1 MARSGNH
8 IWSASGQ
15 PNVTL
20 WHGIAED
27 SSAWGVE
34 AKLIVACCKQP
45 HVDFQQIHFEP
56 FCIHDSHLG
65 KGVFE
70 KFQPCR
76 RKGLRELRVREWNHI
91 STFVEPVEPYLFNQN
106 CILRRTGT
114 AGTAGTASMP
124 SGWSP
129 SFSGD
134 SGNCPSGRN
143 HMGSLGATLDILA
156 KLSWVFISYPSSC
169 HNILEL
175 CFGLKGKRMEHSWTL
190 RERVFACIG
199 LGGSWNRAHVWFSL
213 VTWQILTPKT
223 AKSGTWL
230 WATQPAKS

>member
-1 MARSGNH
+1 
-8 IWSASGQ
+8 
-15 PNVTL
+15 
-20 WHGIAED
+20 
-27 SSAWGVE
+27 
-34 AKLIVACCKQP
+34 
-45 HVDFQQIHFEP
+45 
-56 FCIHDSHLG
+56 
-65 KGVFE
+65 
-70 KFQPCR
+70 
-76 RKGLRELRVREWNHI
+76 
-91 STFVEPVEPYLFNQN
+91 
-106 CILRRTGT
+106 
-114 AGTAGTASMP
+114 MP

-143 HMGSLGATLDILA
+143 HIGSLGATLDILA

-213 VTWQILTPKT
+213 ITWQILTAKT